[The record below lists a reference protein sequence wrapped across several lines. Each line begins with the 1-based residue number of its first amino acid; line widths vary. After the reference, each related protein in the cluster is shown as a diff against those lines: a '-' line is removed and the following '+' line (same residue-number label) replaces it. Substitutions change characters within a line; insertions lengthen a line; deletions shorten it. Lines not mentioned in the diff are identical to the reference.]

1 MQAPENKGIEKL
13 VEMVKDIRTC
23 MFMTNPETAGNLAG
37 RPMAVNTVD
46 EDGTMWFFTK
56 KSSNKADQ
64 IEADSKISLAIVDDS
79 DGIYLMINGTA
90 NLSQDKAKME
100 ELWNPYVKA
109 WFPEGLED
117 PELMLIK
124 VTPKDANY
132 WDSSSNTMVEI
143 YHTLKAIVTGT
154 VSNEGEYGKINI

>member
-1 MQAPENKGIEKL
+1 MQAPENKSIEKL
-13 VEMVKDIRTC
+13 VEMVKDIRSC
-23 MFMTNPETAGNLAG
+23 MLITNPVKAGSLSG
-37 RPMAVNTVD
+37 RPMGVNTVD
-46 EDGTMWFFTK
+46 EDGSMWFFTK
-56 KSSNKADQ
+56 KSSNKADE
-64 IEADSKISLAIVDDS
+64 IEADSKVSLAIVDDS

-109 WFPEGLED
+109 WFPDGLED

-124 VTPKDANY
+124 VIPTDANY

>member
-1 MQAPENKGIEKL
+1 MQAPENKSIDKL

-23 MFMTNPETAGNLAG
+23 MFMTNPETAGSLAG

-46 EDGTMWFFTK
+46 DDGTLWFFTK
-56 KSSNKADQ
+56 ESSTKAEQ
-64 IEADSKISLAIVDDS
+64 IEADSKVSLAIVDDS
-79 DGIYLMINGTA
+79 NGIYLMINGIA
-90 NLSQDKAKME
+90 NLTQDKTKME

-109 WFPEGLED
+109 WFPNGLED

-154 VSNEGEYGKINI
+154 VSNEGEYGRINI

>member
-1 MQAPENKGIEKL
+1 MKAPENKGIEKL

-23 MFMTNPETAGNLAG
+23 MFMTNPETAGNLSG

-56 KSSNKADQ
+56 KSSHKADQ
-64 IEADSKISLAIVDDS
+64 IEAESKVSLAIVNDS

-90 NLSQDKAKME
+90 TLSQDKVKME

-109 WFPEGLED
+109 WFPDGLED

-132 WDSSSNTMVEI
+132 WDSSSNTMVEL